1 MQCKEWDDANSELF
15 KESHDEAVHKIS
27 YESKLYELISASL
40 KKALI
45 TAAATLLLFGAAVEA
60 SAETPQGEPMTKK
73 ILQTAGR
80 DVLGKMAPDFAR
92 YNDDIL
98 FGEVWNKQDALSVK
112 QRSMITVVSL
122 VSQGITDSSLKYHI
136 QNAKNNG
143 VTLEEMADTLTQVAF
158 YAGWPKAWAAFRL
171 VKEVYEIR

>member
-1 MQCKEWDDANSELF
+1 MKWNRKKVL
-15 KESHDEAVHKIS
+15 
-27 YESKLYELISASL
+27 SAF
-40 KKALI
+40 I
-45 TAAATLLLFGAAVEA
+45 AAIMVMAGMEV
-60 SAETPQGEPMTKK
+60 SAEAMKGEPMTKK
-73 ILQTAGR
+73 IVQTAGR
-80 DVLGKMAPDFAR
+80 DVLGQTAPDFAR
-92 YNDDIL
+92 CNDDIL

-112 QRSMITVVSL
+112 QRCLITVISL

-171 VKEVYEIR
+171 VKEVYEVP

>member
-143 VTLEEMADTLTQVAF
+143 VTLEEMADTITQVAF

>member
-1 MQCKEWDDANSELF
+1 MQYKEWDDANSELF

-40 KKALI
+40 KKVLI

-136 QNAKNNG
+136 QNARNNG
-143 VTLEEMADTLTQVAF
+143 VTLEEMADTITQVAF

-171 VKEVYEIR
+171 VKEVYEIQ

>member
-1 MQCKEWDDANSELF
+1 MK
-15 KESHDEAVHKIS
+15 
-27 YESKLYELISASL
+27 L

-45 TAAATLLLFGAAVEA
+45 TAAAMLMLFGAAMEA
-60 SAETPQGEPMTKK
+60 SAETLQGEPMTKK

-143 VTLEEMADTLTQVAF
+143 VTLEEMADTITQVAF

-171 VKEVYEIR
+171 VKEVYEIQ

>member
-1 MQCKEWDDANSELF
+1 MK
-15 KESHDEAVHKIS
+15 
-27 YESKLYELISASL
+27 L

-45 TAAATLLLFGAAVEA
+45 TAAATLLLFGAAMEA
-60 SAETPQGEPMTKK
+60 SAETLQGEPMTKK

-143 VTLEEMADTLTQVAF
+143 VTLEEMADTITQVAF

>member
-40 KKALI
+40 KKVLI
-45 TAAATLLLFGAAVEA
+45 TAAVTLLLFGAAVEA

-122 VSQGITDSSLKYHI
+122 VSQGIIDSSLKYHI

-143 VTLEEMADTLTQVAF
+143 VTLEEMADTITQVAF

-171 VKEVYEIR
+171 VKEVYEIQ

>member
-1 MQCKEWDDANSELF
+1 MTLTQKTL
-15 KESHDEAVHKIS
+15 
-27 YESKLYELISASL
+27 L
-40 KKALI
+40 
-45 TAAATLLLFGAAVEA
+45 TAAAVLMLLGTGTEA
-60 SAETPQGEPMTKK
+60 FAEAPKGEPMTKK
-73 ILQTAGR
+73 IVQTAGR
-80 DVLGKMAPDFAR
+80 DILGKTAPDFAR

-98 FGEVWNKQDALSVK
+98 FGEIWNKQDALSVK

-143 VTLEEMADTLTQVAF
+143 VTLEEMADTITQTAF

-171 VKEVYEIR
+171 VKEVYEVVE

>member
-40 KKALI
+40 KKVLI

-60 SAETPQGEPMTKK
+60 SAETQQGEPMTKK

-143 VTLEEMADTLTQVAF
+143 VTLEEMADTITQVAF

>member
-1 MQCKEWDDANSELF
+1 MK
-15 KESHDEAVHKIS
+15 
-27 YESKLYELISASL
+27 L
-40 KKALI
+40 KKVLII
-45 TAAATLLLFGAAVEA
+45 TAAAFMLFGAGTE
-60 SAETPQGEPMTKK
+60 SFAEERTEGKPMTKK
-73 ILQTAGR
+73 IVQTAGR
-80 DVLGKMAPDFAR
+80 DVLGQTAPDFAR

-98 FGEVWNKQDALSVK
+98 FGEVWNKQDNLSVK

-143 VTLEEMADTLTQVAF
+143 VTLEEMADTITQVAF

-171 VKEVYEIR
+171 VKEVYEVTE

>member
-1 MQCKEWDDANSELF
+1 MK
-15 KESHDEAVHKIS
+15 
-27 YESKLYELISASL
+27 L
-40 KKALI
+40 KKVLI

-143 VTLEEMADTLTQVAF
+143 VTLEEMADTITQVAF

-171 VKEVYEIR
+171 VKEVYEIQ

>member
-1 MQCKEWDDANSELF
+1 MCWDRQ
-15 KESHDEAVHKIS
+15 
-27 YESKLYELISASL
+27 
-40 KKALI
+40 
-45 TAAATLLLFGAAVEA
+45 
-60 SAETPQGEPMTKK
+60 P
-73 ILQTAGR
+73 
-80 DVLGKMAPDFAR
+80 PDFAR

-112 QRSMITVVSL
+112 QRCLITVISL

-171 VKEVYEIR
+171 VKEVYEVP

>member
-40 KKALI
+40 KKVLI
-45 TAAATLLLFGAAVEA
+45 TAAATLLLFGAAAEA

-143 VTLEEMADTLTQVAF
+143 VTLEEMADTITQVAF

-171 VKEVYEIR
+171 VKEVYEIQ

>member
-1 MQCKEWDDANSELF
+1 MK
-15 KESHDEAVHKIS
+15 
-27 YESKLYELISASL
+27 L

-60 SAETPQGEPMTKK
+60 SSETPQGEPMTKK

-143 VTLEEMADTLTQVAF
+143 VTLEEMADTITQVAF

-171 VKEVYEIR
+171 VKEVYEIQ

>member
-1 MQCKEWDDANSELF
+1 MK
-15 KESHDEAVHKIS
+15 
-27 YESKLYELISASL
+27 L

-45 TAAATLLLFGAAVEA
+45 TAAAMLMLFGAAMEA

-80 DVLGKMAPDFAR
+80 DVLGKMAPDFAH

-143 VTLEEMADTLTQVAF
+143 VTLEEMADTITQVAF
-158 YAGWPKAWAAFRL
+158 YAGWPKAWTAFRL
-171 VKEVYEIR
+171 VKEVYEIQ

>member
-1 MQCKEWDDANSELF
+1 MTLTKE
-15 KESHDEAVHKIS
+15 
-27 YESKLYELISASL
+27 
-40 KKALI
+40 ALL
-45 TAAATLLLFGAAVEA
+45 TAAAVLMLLGTGTEVFAEA
-60 SAETPQGEPMTKK
+60 PKGEPMTKK
-73 ILQTAGR
+73 IVQTAGR
-80 DVLGKMAPDFAR
+80 DILGKTAPDFAR

-98 FGEVWNKQDALSVK
+98 FGEIWNKQDALSVK

-143 VTLEEMADTLTQVAF
+143 VTLEEMADTITQVAF

-171 VKEVYEIR
+171 VKEVYGVKD

>member
-1 MQCKEWDDANSELF
+1 MTLTQKTL
-15 KESHDEAVHKIS
+15 
-27 YESKLYELISASL
+27 L
-40 KKALI
+40 
-45 TAAATLLLFGAAVEA
+45 TAAAVLMLLGTGTEA
-60 SAETPQGEPMTKK
+60 FAEAPKGEPMTKK
-73 ILQTAGR
+73 IVQTAGR
-80 DVLGKMAPDFAR
+80 DVLGKTAPDFAR

-143 VTLEEMADTLTQVAF
+143 VTLEEMADTITQTAF

-171 VKEVYEIR
+171 VKEVYEVKD

>member
-136 QNAKNNG
+136 QNAKNKG
-143 VTLEEMADTLTQVAF
+143 VTLEEMADTITQVAF